1 MPRSRW
7 LRISLRTLH
16 LIAFGA
22 FYGGHVFNVDDQVL
36 IPALIAVVGTGTAFL
51 FFEAW
56 RTPVFLIQVRGLATS
71 AKLALLFASYRFLD
85 YQVAI
90 LTSIAIIGSLVSHMP
105 ASIRYYVLFGGEV
118 IDTGKG

>member
-1 MPRSRW
+1 MSRSRW

-22 FYGGHVFNVDDQVL
+22 FYGGHVFNVDDRAL
-36 IPALIAVVGTGTAFL
+36 FPALIAVVGTGIAFL
-51 FFEAW
+51 LFEVW
-56 RTPVFLIQVRGLATS
+56 RAPVFLIQVRGLATY
-71 AKLALLFASYRFLD
+71 AKLALLFASYWFLD

-90 LTSIAIIGSLVSHMP
+90 LTVVAIIGSLVSHVP

-118 IDTGKG
+118 IDSGKG

>member
-1 MPRSRW
+1 
-7 LRISLRTLH
+7 

-22 FYGGHVFNVDDQVL
+22 FYGGHVFSVDDQAL

-51 FFEAW
+51 LFEVW
-56 RTPVFLIQVRGLATS
+56 RAPIFLIQVRGLATY
-71 AKLALLFASYRFLD
+71 AKLALLFASYQFLD

-90 LTSIAIIGSLVSHMP
+90 LTSITIIGSLASHVP
-105 ASIRYYVLFGGEV
+105 ASIRYYVLFRGEV